1 MKPNLRI
8 AAAGCC
14 LAFASS
20 LPMPALA
27 QSNVQLYGLIDSGV
41 EFLTNADKNTAGSAV
56 SLTRVTSGNLA
67 GSRWGLKGT
76 EDLGGGSKA
85 LFLLENGF
93 NLGNGQS
100 LQGGREFGRLAYVGL
115 SNKSFG
121 TVTIGRQGGVF
132 LDWVSK
138 FNPLNN
144 AVYAIKMQ
152 DTAFSDR
159 LDNSLRYSAKLG
171 DFEAMVQ
178 YSKGYDDVSFGAAST
193 TPGDN
198 RRAQVVDAG
207 VRYANGPLSFVIAY
221 DQKNGGSTL
230 PNAAMTS
237 KVGGYEGNMDRR
249 IAAAVQYSLQSV
261 DLYVGYRY
269 LNAKAIHLSALNK
282 SPVEA
287 SSYYWIGSTWHATP
301 ALDLSATA
309 MYQNFYGTNRDPL
322 SFQVSAD
329 YSFSKRTDAYVNMG
343 YVVNRNGSDL
353 GLNGFGTNV
362 IAGKN
367 QFGTMAGIKHT
378 F

>member
-1 MKPNLRI
+1 MKPNLRM
-8 AAAGCC
+8 AAAGGC
-14 LAFASS
+14 LAFASC
-20 LPMPALA
+20 LPMPVLA

-41 EFLTNADKNTAGSAV
+41 EFLTNADKNAAGNTV
-56 SLTRVTSGNLA
+56 NLTRVTSGNLA
-67 GSRWGLKGT
+67 GSRWGIKGT
-76 EDLGGGSKA
+76 EDLGGGNKA

-115 SNKSFG
+115 SNSALG
-121 TVTIGRQGGVF
+121 TITIGRQGGVF

-159 LDNSLRYSAKLG
+159 LDNSLRYSAKIG
-171 DFEAMVQ
+171 AFEGMVQ

-198 RRAQVVDAG
+198 RRAQVIDAG

-237 KVGGYEGNMDRR
+237 KVGGYEGNIDRR

-287 SSYYWIGSTWHATP
+287 SSYYWVGSTWHAAP

-322 SFQVSAD
+322 SFQISAD
-329 YSFSKRTDAYVNMG
+329 YNFSKRTDAYVNLG

-362 IAGKN
+362 VAGKN
-367 QFGTMAGIKHT
+367 QFGTMAGIRHT

>member
-1 MKPNLRI
+1 MKPSFRI

-41 EFLTNADKNTAGSAV
+41 EFLTNADKNAAGNTV
-56 SLTRVTSGNLA
+56 NLTRFTSGNLA
-67 GSRWGLKGT
+67 GSRWGIKGT
-76 EDLGGGSKA
+76 EDLGGGNKA

-115 SNKSFG
+115 SNSSFG
-121 TVTIGRQGGVF
+121 TFTIGRQGGVF

-159 LDNSLRYSAKLG
+159 LDNSLRYTGKLG
-171 DFEAMVQ
+171 AFEGMGQ
-178 YSKGYDDVSFGAAST
+178 YSKGYDDVSFGSA

-198 RRAQVVDAG
+198 RRAQVIDAG

-237 KVGGYEGNMDRR
+237 KVGGYEGNIDRR

-287 SSYYWIGSTWHATP
+287 SS
-301 ALDLSATA
+301 
-309 MYQNFYGTNRDPL
+309 
-322 SFQVSAD
+322 
-329 YSFSKRTDAYVNMG
+329 
-343 YVVNRNGSDL
+343 
-353 GLNGFGTNV
+353 
-362 IAGKN
+362 
-367 QFGTMAGIKHT
+367 
-378 F
+378 

>member
-1 MKPNLRI
+1 MKPNFRI

-20 LPMPALA
+20 LPVPALA

-41 EFLTNADKNTAGSAV
+41 EFLTNADKTAAGNTV
-56 SLTRVTSGNLA
+56 NLTRVTSGNLA
-67 GSRWGLKGT
+67 GSRWGIKGT
-76 EDLGGGSKA
+76 EDLGGGNKA

-115 SNKSFG
+115 SNSSFG
-121 TVTIGRQGGVF
+121 TFTIGRQGGVF

-159 LDNSLRYSAKLG
+159 LDNSLRYTAKLG
-171 DFEAMVQ
+171 AFEGMVQ
-178 YSKGYDDVSFGAAST
+178 YSKGYDDVSFGSA

-207 VRYANGPLSFVIAY
+207 VRYASGPLSFVLAY

-230 PNAAMTS
+230 LNAAMTP
-237 KVGGYEGNMDRR
+237 KVGGYEGNIDRR
-249 IAAAVQYSLQSV
+249 IAAAVQYSLQNV

-287 SSYYWIGSTWHATP
+287 SGYYWLGTTWHAMP

-309 MYQNFYGTNRDPL
+309 MYQDFYGTNRDPL

-329 YSFSKRTDAYVNMG
+329 YNFSKRTDVYVNLG

-353 GLNGFGTNV
+353 GLNGFGSNV
-362 IAGKN
+362 VAGKN

>member
-1 MKPNLRI
+1 MKPNFRI

-41 EFLTNADKNTAGSAV
+41 EFLTNADKNAAGNTV
-56 SLTRVTSGNLA
+56 NLTRITSGNLA
-67 GSRWGLKGT
+67 GSRWGIKGT
-76 EDLGGGSKA
+76 EDLGGGNKA
-85 LFLLENGF
+85 LFLIESGF

-115 SNKSFG
+115 SNSSFG

-159 LDNSLRYSAKLG
+159 LDNSLRYTARLG
-171 DFEAMVQ
+171 AFEGMVQ
-178 YSKGYDDVSFGAAST
+178 YSKGYDDVSFGGAK
-193 TPGDN
+193 PGDN

-207 VRYANGPLSFVIAY
+207 MRYANGPLSFVLAY

-230 PNAAMTS
+230 PNAAMTP
-237 KVGGYEGNMDRR
+237 KVGGYEGNIDRR
-249 IAAAVQYSLQSV
+249 IAAAVRYSLQNV

-287 SSYYWIGSTWHATP
+287 SSYYWLGTKWHAMP

-309 MYQNFYGTNRDPL
+309 MYQDFYGTNRDPL

-329 YSFSKRTDAYVNMG
+329 YNFSKRTDAYVNLG

-353 GLNGFGTNV
+353 GLNGFGNNV
-362 IAGKN
+362 VAGKN